1 MTAPNP
7 ESPRSPVTAL
17 ERGLDDLAELVRG
30 DVEPPAFFREL
41 LRLLVHT
48 ARADHAEVWL
58 RTSEDAWTRLALSVT
73 QRDGATTSERVTS
86 PPAWITETLTSE
98 GMAATR
104 FSVEAQAGQRIAGP
118 VRQAGQSTGVLAAQF
133 DATAPSIPTATLVP
147 FCAALAE
154 LTGDFLVQHELRRL
168 RRERHERQQ
177 WDQWEA
183 SLSSASKLIQLAGMI
198 AHDGRARCQAD
209 RITVLHWTAGVLRA
223 VAVSGVE
230 NLDPRSASLQALESL
245 ANATIGSESPIQFP
259 TTELTVERSSAWE
272 HLAATAGTHRA
283 IVTPIRHPRG
293 GTLGLLIAERFT
305 PAALDPDTWQQK
317 VALLASTVTPWW
329 VALAESERSL
339 WSRWFS
345 RGSTGNQKPHLIS
358 RWSFWG
364 SITVAAVTALTVIP
378 APLVI
383 PAEGEMVPVL
393 RRDIFA
399 TANGIVEAV
408 QVRHG
413 EQVTLQQPLV
423 SLRDPALELEA
434 ARVTGELATVRAR
447 LSAVQAARITPVSNA
462 AETTLR
468 MQQLAG
474 EEEDLKQQWDSLTK
488 QKDLLEAERA
498 SWTLTSP
505 IAGQVLTWDVETLLA
520 GRPVERGQ
528 VLLTVGDTAGEW
540 AIEARLRERHVGHL
554 FATGTDP
561 QGLPVEFV
569 STTEPGRALTGR
581 VEKVSRVAEINDR
594 GESTVRVTIAFDR
607 RQLSQLRP
615 GATVWPKITCGRRSL
630 GYVWFHDLI
639 DAVRRQLW
647 LWR

>member
-1 MTAPNP
+1 MTVPNTEP
-7 ESPRSPVTAL
+7 LRPPVTAL

-41 LRLLVHT
+41 LRLLVHS
-48 ARADHAEVWL
+48 ARADDAELWL
-58 RTSEDAWTRLALSVT
+58 RTSEVAWTRIALSVT
-73 QRDGATTSERVTS
+73 QRDGATTSERLAS
-86 PPAWITETLTSE
+86 PPAWIAETLTSG
-98 GMAATR
+98 GMAVTR
-104 FSVEAQAGQRIAGP
+104 FSTEAQTGQRIAGP
-118 VRQAGQSTGVLAAQF
+118 IRQAGQPTGVLAARF
-133 DATAPSIPTATLVP
+133 DGAATSTPTATLVP

-154 LTGDFLVQHELRRL
+154 LTGDFLVQHELRHL
-168 RRERHERQQ
+168 RRERHERRQ

-183 SLSSASKLIQLAGMI
+183 SLLSASKLMQLAGMI
-198 AHDGRARCQAD
+198 AHDGRALCQAD
-209 RITVLHWTAGVLRA
+209 RITVLQGRAQGPRVL
-223 VAVSGVE
+223 AVSGVE
-230 NLDPRSASLQALESL
+230 TLNPRSASLQALESL
-245 ANATIGSESPIQFP
+245 ANATIGSDSPIQFP
-259 TTELTVERSSAWE
+259 STEFTGDRSTAWE
-272 HLAATAGTHRA
+272 HLTATAGTQHA
-283 IVTPIRHPRG
+283 IVAPIRHPRD
-293 GTLGLLIAERFT
+293 GTLGLLIAEQFT
-305 PAALDPDTWQQK
+305 PTALDPETWQQK

-329 VALAESERSL
+329 VALVESERSP

-345 RGSTGNQKPHLIS
+345 GSSTGNQKPRLIG
-358 RWSFWG
+358 RGVLWSG
-364 SITVAAVTALTVIP
+364 ITVAAAMALALIP

-383 PAEGEMVPVL
+383 PAEGEMVPVQ

-413 EQVTLQQPLV
+413 DQVTVQQPLIT
-423 SLRDPALELEA
+423 LRDPTLELEA
-434 ARVTGELATVRAR
+434 ARVTGELGTVRAR

-488 QKDLLEAERA
+488 QKTLLEAERA

-554 FATGTDP
+554 FSAATDP
-561 QGLPVEFV
+561 RGLPVEFV

-581 VEKVSRVAEINDR
+581 VEKVSRVAEIDDR